1 MSSLLVKA
9 YERREAEKKALAKV
23 RRPAASAG
31 ATAAAAEV
39 PGGRGRPAVVPVGK
53 GGAGKT
59 PVGGGGVGAML
70 GGRADTVPKSGV
82 ATRPQGE
89 GGAAQ
94 MSGINLAGVGY

>member
-31 ATAAAAEV
+31 AAAAEV
-39 PGGRGRPAVVPVGK
+39 PGGRTGVVPVGK

-59 PVGGGGVGAML
+59 PVGGGRVGAML
-70 GGRADTVPKSGV
+70 GGRTDTVPKSGV

>member
-39 PGGRGRPAVVPVGK
+39 PGGRTGVVPVGK

-59 PVGGGGVGAML
+59 PVGGGRVGAML
-70 GGRADTVPKSGV
+70 GGRTDTVPESGV